1 MMKLRVASALL
12 AMTMLFAGCATRVQA
27 PVELKPEALGDK
39 ATRVGVIM
47 TGVPT
52 PNTYFPGAGCLLCM
66 ATAELANSSL
76 TKHTKTLTLEDLP
89 TLKDQAA
96 EVLRKK
102 GLNVT
107 VISDVLD
114 LDTLTKNS
122 ADGQN
127 AATKNFGP
135 LGQKYQVDKLVV
147 LSLNQVGFT
156 RPYSSYVPTG
166 EPKAFLDGVGFM
178 VDVKTNNYDWYTVA
192 SISRAANGST
202 WDEAP
207 SFPGLSN
214 AYFQVLEL
222 GKDAFL
228 KPLAK

>member
-12 AMTMLFAGCATRVQA
+12 AVSMFFAGCATRVQA
-27 PVELKPEALGDK
+27 PVELKQEALGDK
-39 ATRVGVIM
+39 GTRVGVIM
-47 TGVPT
+47 TSVPK

-76 TKHTKTLTLEDLP
+76 TKYTKTLTLEDLP

-96 EVLRKK
+96 DVLRKK
-102 GLNVT
+102 GLTVT
-107 VISDVLD
+107 VIPDVLD
-114 LDTLTKNS
+114 LDTLAKNS

-127 AATKNFGP
+127 AANKNFAP
-135 LGQKYQVDKLVV
+135 LAQKYQVDKLVV
-147 LSLNQVGFT
+147 LSVNQVGFT
-156 RPYSSYVPTG
+156 RPYSAYVATG

-178 VDVKTNNYDWYTVA
+178 VDLKTNNYDWYAVA
-192 SISRAANGST
+192 NISRAASGGA

-214 AYFQVLEL
+214 AYFQVLEQ
-222 GKDAFL
+222 GKDVFL